1 MNVMTEISVERISKS
16 RLTSVDFNNLGFGT
30 YLSDHMLVADYRE
43 GKWNQPAIVPFGE
56 LPMTPAILALHYGQ
70 SIFEGMKA
78 FKNKQGEIVI
88 FRIQRHHQR
97 LNRSLERM
105 CMPAISEEMFTES
118 LAAIVATD
126 AKWVPTSEGS
136 ALYLRPVVFA
146 TESRL
151 GVKISDE
158 YKFVVLTS
166 PVGPYFSKP
175 VRVKVES
182 HYVRAAE
189 GGTGFAKCAGNYG
202 GAFYPTQMAK
212 QEGFD
217 QIIWT
222 DACDHQYIDESGA
235 MNIMFVL
242 DGKLVTPQLTSA
254 ILDGVTRD
262 SILTLADDLGM
273 PKEARKISVA
283 ELKAGFEK
291 GTLTEAFGVGT
302 AAVVSTIATIN
313 IGGKD
318 YSLPP
323 DSSSSFQQRV
333 KKRLHDIRMG
343 HEPDKY
349 NWNFHVPVK

>member
-1 MNVMTEISVERISKS
+1 MTEIPVERISKS
-16 RLTSVDFNNLGFGT
+16 RLASVDFNNLGFGT
-30 YLSDHMLVADYRE
+30 YLSDHMLVADYQD
-43 GKWNQPAIVPFGE
+43 GKWKQPSIVPFGE

-78 FKNKQGEIVI
+78 FKNKQGDIVI

-126 AKWVPTSEGS
+126 AKWVPSSEGS

-202 GAFYPTQMAK
+202 GAFYPTQLAK

-273 PKEARKISVA
+273 PKEVRKISVA

-302 AAVVSTIATIN
+302 AAVVSTIAAIN

-333 KKRLHDIRMG
+333 KKRLHDIRTG
-343 HEPDKY
+343 NEPDKY